1 MRNRWVIPDIHGCS
15 KTLKS
20 LIEYNINLSKEDSVY
35 FLGDYIDRGNDSK
48 GVIDF
53 IISLQD
59 SGYDVHCLRGN
70 HEDYCIR
77 AWEDD
82 QKRFL
87 FRSKVEKD
95 WRKNGANQTLASFGV
110 KRPREINKFYIDWMK
125 NTKYYIELEDCI
137 LVHAGLNFKIDNPF
151 NDTFSMMWLRDFK
164 VDKNKVGGKKVI
176 HGHIPVEM
184 SMIDLLKNNNYDF
197 LPLDNGI
204 YYKNKDGFGNLL
216 AYNIDTNEIVIQHN
230 MDSEY
235 NQR

>member
-1 MRNRWVIPDIHGCS
+1 MKNRWVIPDVHGYS

-20 LIEYNINLSKEDSVY
+20 LIENVISLSKEDSVY
-35 FLGDYIDRGNDSK
+35 FLGDYIDRGPDSK
-48 GVIDF
+48 GVIDY

-59 SGYDVHCLRGN
+59 AGFDINCLRGN

-87 FRSKVEKD
+87 FRSKLEKD
-95 WRKNGANQTLASFGV
+95 WRKNGGIQTLLSFNA

-125 NTKYYIELEDCI
+125 NAKYYIELNDCI
-137 LVHAGLNFKIDNPF
+137 LVHAGLNFKIENPF
-151 NDTFSMMWLRDFK
+151 EDVFSMMWTKDFK
-164 VDKNKVGGKKVI
+164 VDKNKTGGKKVI
-176 HGHIPVEM
+176 HGHVPVEM
-184 SMIDLLKNNNYDF
+184 SMIDLFKNNNYDF

-216 AYNIDTNEIVIQHN
+216 AYNIDTNEVFAQHN
-230 MDSEY
+230 IDSEY

>member
-1 MRNRWVIPDIHGCS
+1 MKNRWVIPDVHGCLN
-15 KTLKS
+15 TLKS
-20 LIEYNINLSKEDSVY
+20 LIESRLNLTKSDVIY
-35 FLGDYIDRGNDSK
+35 FLGDYIDRGPDSK

-77 AWEDD
+77 AWEED

-87 FRSKVEKD
+87 FRSRVEKD
-95 WRKNGANQTLASFGV
+95 WRKNGAVKTLASFGV
-110 KRPREINKFYIDWMK
+110 KRPREINKFYIDWMRS
-125 NTKYYIELEDCI
+125 TKYYIELDDCI

-151 NDTFSMMWLRDFK
+151 NDPFSMMWIRDFK
-164 VDKNKVGGKKVI
+164 VDKNKTRGKKVI

-184 SMIDLLKNNNYDF
+184 SLIDILRNNGYEY

-204 YYKNKDGFGNLL
+204 YYRNRDGFGNLL

-230 MDSEY
+230 VDPEID
-235 NQR
+235 